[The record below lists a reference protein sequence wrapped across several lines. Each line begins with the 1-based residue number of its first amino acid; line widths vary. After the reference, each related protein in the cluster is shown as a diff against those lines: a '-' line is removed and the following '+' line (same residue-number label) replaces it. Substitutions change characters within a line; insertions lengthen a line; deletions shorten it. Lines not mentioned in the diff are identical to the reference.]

1 MTDQPRPRPMPEDFL
16 AQIMTSPLE
25 FTSQQVADAAGVDLD
40 ITRRMWRA
48 LGFADVGDERVF
60 TQADID
66 ALKAIM
72 RLIKKGI
79 LNFEEAIDIARG
91 IGQSTARLAE
101 WQTEVIGRSMQSRGM
116 VETVGILPRDELD
129 DIMKES
135 RQLKPVLERLLIYSW
150 RRQMAASAARATA
163 VADSGDDLNDE
174 LTVGFAD
181 IVGFTRLARQLPDD
195 DFTALVEDFEATST
209 ETVAATGGRVVKSL
223 GDEIL
228 FVDADVDVIAETAI
242 RLHEHLRERK
252 DFPKIRVGLATGPVV
267 QRMGDVFGITV
278 NRASRLTTMAK
289 PAATYI
295 DADTMAQL
303 ESSGSTFDF
312 QAVRPRRARGFGLMR
327 AWSLTRGE

>member
-1 MTDQPRPRPMPEDFL
+1 VTDRQSLRPTPEDFL

-25 FTSQQVADAAGVDLD
+25 FTSQEVADAAGVDLD

-48 LGFADVGDERVF
+48 LGFADVGDARVF
-60 TQADID
+60 TQADVD
-66 ALKAIM
+66 ALKAIL

-79 LNFEEAIDIARG
+79 LTFEEAIDIARG
-91 IGQSTARLAE
+91 IGQSTARLTE

-116 VETVGILPRDELD
+116 VENLGSLPRDELEA
-129 DIMKES
+129 IMKES
-135 RQLKPVLERLLIYSW
+135 RQLKPVLERLLVYSW
-150 RRQMAASAARATA
+150 RRQMAASAARSSAL
-163 VADSGDDLNDE
+163 ADSGDEMTDS

-181 IVGFTRLARQLPDD
+181 IVGFTRLARQLPDS
-195 DFTALVEDFEATST
+195 DFTALVADFEVTST

-228 FVDADVDVIAETAI
+228 FVDTEVDVIAETAI
-242 RLHEHLRERK
+242 RLHEHLMERK
-252 DFPKIRVGLATGPVV
+252 DFPKIRIGLATGPVV

-289 PAATYI
+289 PASTYI
-295 DADTMAQL
+295 DSETMTQL
-303 ESSGSTFDF
+303 ENSGSTFDF

-327 AWSLTRGE
+327 AWSLARGE